1 MNGKTNERIEKFN
14 NWIVER
20 NPAEIEFHQA
30 VREFAESVMP
40 FVESNPKYDDG
51 HILQRMVEPDRI
63 IIFRSKSFKN
73 YS

>member
-30 VREFAESVMP
+30 VR
-40 FVESNPKYDDG
+40 
-51 HILQRMVEPDRI
+51 
-63 IIFRSKSFKN
+63 
-73 YS
+73 